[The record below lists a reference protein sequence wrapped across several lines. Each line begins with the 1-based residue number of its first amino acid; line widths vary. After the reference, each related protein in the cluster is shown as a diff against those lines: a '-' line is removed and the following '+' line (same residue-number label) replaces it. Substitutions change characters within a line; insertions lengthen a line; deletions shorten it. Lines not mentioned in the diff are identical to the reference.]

1 MPTLLHL
8 STAGVAYWHRSK
20 GAWCEGPDAATESV
34 WVVTDMA
41 EETFAE
47 ITVPRIY
54 GGDRQR
60 FVRRQL
66 RNRFPD
72 NPYCKA
78 LPMPAKGG
86 LLDRLAPPLQTLVAI
101 DPPERLHDT
110 LAQVQSPIAGVWSTS
125 LLMAA
130 LARRVRLRGDVFMVL
145 CTPAGMRIMFLRAQV
160 PALTRLLPEA
170 LTAEQQSVEIVR
182 TLRHL
187 ENTHAIDRDGSR
199 LGVLLLGAASGVADA
214 LAGDRLDVLPV
225 PSAWQQQAAGNWQQ
239 FVFDMARK
247 SPAPQLAPLHQR
259 AQHVARRLR
268 AQLMACTAVLCM
280 AALAYTAWQVDA
292 LRQDRQAHVA
302 QDSAAQAQALTE
314 VDAQLQRQGV
324 SVQAVRAALALH
336 TEQITQA
343 PDFRADMLHVSQG
356 VSAAAVPLKSV
367 QWRILPSTERACGA
381 AQDTSA
387 GTSSTTP
394 EGAPSLRVELV
405 LEADVPEALTPAQ
418 RSQRVQA
425 LSQQLTQLKNTTL
438 ITDPRKVLQQGEL
451 RSSSSNS
458 TGLAWCLELRSAAA
472 QPNAGGT
479 P

>member
-60 FVRRQL
+60 FVHRQL

-78 LPMPAKGG
+78 LPMPSKGG

-101 DPPERLHDT
+101 DPPERLRDT

-130 LARRVRLRGDVFMVL
+130 LARRVRLQGDVFMVL

-160 PALTRLLPEA
+160 PALTRLLPDA
-170 LTAEQQSVEIVR
+170 LTAEQQSAEIVR

-187 ENTHAIDRDGSR
+187 ENTHAIARDASR
-199 LGVLLLGAASGVADA
+199 LGVLLLGAAPGVADA

-247 SPAPQLAPLHQR
+247 SPAPQLAPLRQR
-259 AQHVARRLR
+259 AQHVAQRLR
-268 AQLMACTAVLCM
+268 LQLMLGTAVVCM
-280 AALAYTAWQVDA
+280 AALAYAAWQVNA
-292 LRQDRQAHVA
+292 LWQDRQAHA
-302 QDSAAQAQALTE
+302 MQNTAAQAQALAD
-314 VDAQLQRQGV
+314 VDAQLQHQGV
-324 SVQAVRAALALH
+324 SVQAVRAALTLH
-336 TEQITQA
+336 NEQITQA
-343 PDFRADMLHVSQG
+343 PDFRADMLRVSQA
-356 VSAAAVPLKSV
+356 VSTAAVPLKHL
-367 QWRILPSTERACGA
+367 QWRILPPTERACGA

-387 GTSSTTP
+387 GADSGAA

-405 LEADVPEALTPAQ
+405 LEADMPEALTLAQ
-418 RSQRVQA
+418 RSQRVQT
-425 LSQQLTQLKNTTL
+425 LSQQLAQLKNTTL
-438 ITDPRKVLQQGEL
+438 ITDPRKALQQGEL
-451 RSSSSNS
+451 RSAASSS

-472 QPNAGGT
+472 TAPAGGT